1 MRRFAF
7 SQLSVRLLSLIVL
20 VVLPSILLMAYSA
33 WRERDRAERS
43 AQADVLQL
51 VRVAA
56 GGHRLHLDAA
66 RQLLN
71 GLELLP
77 SVNEARAADMAP
89 ILARLRAEYPGYL
102 QIAMAGPDG
111 LLLAAADPAG
121 ARADVADEAWFGQA
135 VRGRDFVVGEYHAP
149 GRLGVVPSLVCAHPV
164 RRADGSLAGVLWA
177 ALRLDWVEDLGQE
190 VSRLPGGAFAVLDAS
205 GAVLSHHP
213 QPERAVGRVFQ
224 DPALPRAMRASG
236 EGVTRLTGPD
246 GLRRVFAFAPL
257 GSERE
262 AWLAVGFA
270 EDAAFAATRDAF
282 AKSVAVLLALTLALL
297 LAAWRGAQT
306 LIFEPA
312 QRLSQAARRIGVGDL
327 AARVGDMPHDDEF
340 SRLGR
345 AFDQMAERLECHFEE
360 HERDEA
366 ALRDSEARKTAIVES
381 APDAIILTD
390 ARANILEFNA
400 TAERMFGY
408 PREQAMGSNLIEL
421 VAPSDLRPAL
431 YLGLDRYVH
440 TGESP
445 VVGRLQESRGRRVDG
460 AELPVEYVF
469 TPVRQSHGGLL
480 FSVVVRDI
488 SERLEHEQALRALA
502 LVDDLTGLYNRRGML
517 TLGQQQ
523 LREADRGLRRLAL
536 IYTDLDHLK
545 QINDQHGHAEG
556 DAAIQ
561 QTARLLRETFRKSDI
576 AARIG
581 GDEFAVLALESSPA
595 GLARL
600 ELRLRERAEA
610 FNRQSGRPWVLSLSI
625 GRARYDPS
633 HPCSIEELLA
643 RADESMYEQK
653 RAKREVG
660 AA

>member
-1 MRRFAF
+1 
-7 SQLSVRLLSLIVL
+7 
-20 VVLPSILLMAYSA
+20 
-33 WRERDRAERS
+33 S

-77 SVNEARAADMAP
+77 SVHEARAADMAP

-111 LLLAAADPAG
+111 LLLAAADPAL

-135 VRGRDFVVGEYHAP
+135 LRGRDFVVGEYHAP
-149 GRLGVVPSLVCAHPV
+149 GRLGAVPSLVCAHPV

-213 QPERAVGRVFQ
+213 QPEWAVGRVFQ
-224 DPALPRAMRASG
+224 DPALARAMRASG

-246 GLRRVFAFAPL
+246 GVRRVFAFAPL
-257 GSERE
+257 GGERE
-262 AWLAVGFA
+262 AWLAVGFS
-270 EDAAFAATRDAF
+270 EDAAFAPTRDAF

-345 AFDQMAERLECHFEE
+345 AFDQMAERLERHFEE

-408 PREQAMGSNLIEL
+408 PREQALGCNLIEL
-421 VAPSDLRPAL
+421 VAPPDLRPAL
-431 YLGLDRYVH
+431 HLGLDRYVR
-440 TGESP
+440 TGESA
-445 VVGRLQESRGRRVDG
+445 VVGRLQESRGRRADG

-469 TPVRQSHGGLL
+469 TPVRQSQGGLL

-536 IYTDLDHLK
+536 IYTDLEVRHRRAHRRRRVRGAGAREL
-545 QINDQHGHAEG
+545 ARRPRAPR
-556 DAAIQ
+556 AA
-561 QTARLLRETFRKSDI
+561 
-576 AARIG
+576 AARAG
-581 GDEFAVLALESSPA
+581 GGVQPPVGAAVGAVAVDRPGALRPLAPVLDRGAA
-595 GLARL
+595 GAR
-600 ELRLRERAEA
+600 RRVDVRAEA
-610 FNRQSGRPWVLSLSI
+610 RQARGRRGVAGWGRP
-625 GRARYDPS
+625 GGDRPAAGAPRARRPRRS
-633 HPCSIEELLA
+633 RHPRGVEA
-643 RADESMYEQK
+643 PR
-653 RAKREVG
+653 G
-660 AA
+660 AC